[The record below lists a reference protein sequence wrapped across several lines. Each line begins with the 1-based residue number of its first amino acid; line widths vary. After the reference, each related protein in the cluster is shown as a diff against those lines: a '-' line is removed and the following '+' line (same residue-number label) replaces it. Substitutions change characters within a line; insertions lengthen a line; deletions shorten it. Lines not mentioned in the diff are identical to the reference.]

1 VVAIT
6 LPNQRKQIYE
16 INFHLFYSFDSEAMH
31 VGAWPSRLITT
42 NEIISGNFNYSDFA
56 TKSSHTRES
65 WIMKTEKQN
74 NGNSNLP
81 IQQRSLII
89 DCMTTNV
96 A

>member
-6 LPNQRKQIYE
+6 LPNQQKQIYE

-42 NEIISGNFNYSDFA
+42 NEIISGDFNYSDFA